1 LLSAKELNKHI
12 MGCARNQ
19 RESQKKIY
27 NSFYSY
33 GMSVCLRYTSRH
45 EDAVEIYNDS
55 FLKIFKEIYHYKPL
69 YADEINSF
77 KGWIRKIMIY
87 TAIDHTRKNNK
98 HSFTADFETSVIY
111 MTDNEENV
119 VDRMSYE
126 EIIAAIQQLSPAYRT
141 VLNLYIIDGFT
152 HEEIAK
158 QLDIAV
164 GTSKSNLFKARQQLQ
179 QILKNEN
186 KIQIAKNVG

>member
-1 LLSAKELNKHI
+1 
-12 MGCARNQ
+12 
-19 RESQKKIY
+19 
-27 NSFYSY
+27 
-33 GMSVCLRYTSRH
+33 MSVCLRYTKSN

-69 YADEINSF
+69 YANEINSF

-87 TAIDHTRKNNK
+87 TAIDYCRKNYK
-98 HSFTADFETSVIY
+98 QSFTADFETSVIY
-111 MTDNEENV
+111 LPQIEENAL
-119 VDRMSYE
+119 DRLSHE
-126 EIIAAIQQLSPAYRT
+126 EIIFAIQKLSPAYRT
-141 VLNLYIIDGFT
+141 VFNLYIIDGFT

-158 QLDIAV
+158 QLDISI

>member
-1 LLSAKELNKHI
+1 

-33 GMSVCLRYTSRH
+33 GMSVCLRYTNLH
-45 EDAVEIYNDS
+45 EDAIEIYNDS

-69 YADEINSF
+69 YADEVSSF
-77 KGWIRKIMIY
+77 KGWIRKIIIY
-87 TAIDHTRKNNK
+87 TAIDYSRKNNK
-98 HSFTADFETSVIY
+98 HFFTADFETSVIY
-111 MTDNEENV
+111 LKDNEENV
-119 VDRMSYE
+119 LDRMSYE
-126 EIIAAIQQLSPAYRT
+126 EIIIAIQQLSPAYRT
-141 VLNLYIIDGFT
+141 VLNLFIIDGFT

-186 KIQIAKNVG
+186 NIQITKNVG

>member
-1 LLSAKELNKHI
+1 
-12 MGCARNQ
+12 MGCARNE

-33 GMSVCLRYTSRH
+33 GMSICLRYTNRH
-45 EDAVEIYNDS
+45 DDALEIYNDS

-69 YADEINSF
+69 YADEVGSF
-77 KGWIRKIMIY
+77 KGWVRKIMIY
-87 TAIDHTRKNNK
+87 TAIDHSRKNNK
-98 HSFTADFETSVIY
+98 HSFATDFETSVIY
-111 MTDNEENV
+111 LKDNEEDAL
-119 VDRMSYE
+119 DRISYE
-126 EIIAAIQQLSPAYRT
+126 EIIAAIRQLSPAYRT
-141 VLNLYIIDGFT
+141 VLNLYIVDGFT

-158 QLDIAV
+158 QLNISV
-164 GTSKSNLFKARQQLQ
+164 GTSKSNLFKARQQLK

>member
-1 LLSAKELNKHI
+1 
-12 MGCARNQ
+12 
-19 RESQKKIY
+19 
-27 NSFYSY
+27 
-33 GMSVCLRYTSRH
+33 MSVCLRYAKRN

-69 YADEINSF
+69 YTDEVSSF

-87 TAIDHTRKNNK
+87 TAIDHRRKNNK
-98 HSFTADFETSVIY
+98 HSFADDFETSVIY
-111 MTDNEENV
+111 LPQNEENAL
-119 VDRMSYE
+119 DRISYE
-126 EIIAAIQQLSPAYRT
+126 EIISAIQQLSPAYRT
-141 VLNLYIIDGFT
+141 VLNLFIIDGFT

-158 QLDIAV
+158 QLEISV

>member
-1 LLSAKELNKHI
+1 
-12 MGCARNQ
+12 
-19 RESQKKIY
+19 
-27 NSFYSY
+27 
-33 GMSVCLRYTSRH
+33 MSVCLRYTSRH

-69 YADEINSF
+69 YSDEVNSF

-87 TAIDHTRKNNK
+87 TAIDYTRKNNK
-98 HSFTADFETSVIY
+98 HSFTTDFETSVVY
-111 MTDNEENV
+111 LTSNEENV
-119 VDRMSYE
+119 LDRMSYE

-179 QILKNEN
+179 QILKKEN
-186 KIQIAKNVG
+186 KIQIANNVG

>member
-1 LLSAKELNKHI
+1 
-12 MGCARNQ
+12 
-19 RESQKKIY
+19 
-27 NSFYSY
+27 
-33 GMSVCLRYTSRH
+33 MSVCLRYTNRK

-55 FLKIFKEIYHYKPL
+55 FLKIFKEIYHFKPS
-69 YADEINSF
+69 YANELNSF
-77 KGWIRKIMIY
+77 KGWIRKIIIY
-87 TAIDHTRKNNK
+87 TAIDHCRKNHK

-111 MTDNEENV
+111 LPQNQENAL
-119 VDRMSYE
+119 DRISYE
-126 EIIAAIQQLSPAYRT
+126 EIISAIQQLSPAYRT
-141 VLNLYIIDGFT
+141 VLNLFIIDGFT

-158 QLDIAV
+158 QLEISV

>member
-1 LLSAKELNKHI
+1 

-19 RESQKKIY
+19 RESQKTIY
-27 NSFYSY
+27 NSFYGY
-33 GMSVCLRYTSRH
+33 GMSVCLRYVSRY

-55 FLKIFKEIYHYKPL
+55 FLKIFKEICHYKPL
-69 YADEINSF
+69 YTNEINSF

-98 HSFTADFETSVIY
+98 HSFTADFESAVIY
-111 MTDNEENV
+111 LEDNEE
-119 VDRMSYE
+119 DALDKISYD
-126 EIIAAIQQLSPAYRT
+126 EIIAAIQKLSPAYRT

-152 HEEIAK
+152 HDEIAQ
-158 QLDIAV
+158 QLGIST

>member
-1 LLSAKELNKHI
+1 

-33 GMSVCLRYTSRH
+33 GMSVCLRYTNRH

-69 YADEINSF
+69 YADEVNSF